1 MLKKW
6 GFTEENAMKIQE
18 LLVDIS
24 GFFFRWVNTIDLSKA
39 HKKVNMEKLI
49 RSDENLVITFN
60 YTETLEK
67 LYEVQERNICYIH
80 GKRELDEEEQKR
92 KDMVSIGANYSDLI
106 IGYDEKF
113 LRIEDYNLAFK
124 DEGVRQGILTGMN
137 VLIKKV
143 KQNIFNQK
151 AFFDK

>member
-1 MLKKW
+1 
-6 GFTEENAMKIQE
+6 
-18 LLVDIS
+18 
-24 GFFFRWVNTIDLSKA
+24 
-39 HKKVNMEKLI
+39 
-49 RSDENLVITFN
+49 
-60 YTETLEK
+60 
-67 LYEVQERNICYIH
+67 
-80 GKRELDEEEQKR
+80 
-92 KDMVSIGANYSDLI
+92 MVSIGANYSDLI